1 MGGSTKWIQD
11 KIIHL
16 RTWVA
21 DIGGICWWLAWDPR
35 SWWLAVLTNSGY
47 GPRRFIYVIQ
57 HWPLSRPSCPF
68 IICSLWKS
76 TDEQPPTAPRTQTSL
91 KFYKLGDAH
100 ILILKPTSSDIKNTG
115 QESFQVKDATSYF
128 WSHLI
133 SKHSNLSGCWI
144 FRWIVHHQEL
154 SHGNSVN
161 ADLLQHFQLSHVLCA
176 VSEPDL
182 QQAACNDTGKTTLP
196 FVFHLLLGSLQSILK
211 RV

>member
-161 ADLLQHFQLSHVLCA
+161 TSNIFNCLVFCVKCRNQICNRQLVMTLARPLCPL
-176 VSEPDL
+176 SS
-182 QQAACNDTGKTTLP
+182 TS
-196 FVFHLLLGSLQSILK
+196 SLDHCK
-211 RV
+211 AF